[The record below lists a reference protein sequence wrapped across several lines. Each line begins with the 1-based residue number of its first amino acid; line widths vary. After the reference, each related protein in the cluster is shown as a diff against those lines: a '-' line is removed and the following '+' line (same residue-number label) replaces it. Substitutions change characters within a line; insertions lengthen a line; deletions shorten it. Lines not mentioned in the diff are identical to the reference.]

1 MAGGAIGRRWSYF
14 LSVVGAASANVLQIA
29 TIRELLWFM
38 AIYGFFTIGGFGIF
52 AVYLP
57 ELLPTRIRASGPGFL
72 LEHGLHIHSCGSVRV
87 RDACR
92 GI

>member
-1 MAGGAIGRRWSYF
+1 M
-14 LSVVGAASANVLQIA
+14 SVAGAASANVLQI
-29 TIRELLWFM
+29 TMIRELLWLI
-38 AIYGFFTIGGFGIF
+38 AIYGLFAIGGFGIF
-52 AVYLP
+52 VVYLP